1 MMTGACYEVDAP
13 AAALKRRG
21 TILVPSAGLSLVGFL
36 DQARAIEHFK
46 TVCVA
51 ADESEAAF
59 VAEWTAAQQRLG
71 PPIPN
76 AGYPDI
82 RPMPE
87 DLQSHAYNLKQQAWV
102 AAILPQIAQAS
113 IQLIEI
119 DPLLSFQLTLNIA
132 HADRPFQALSSPPS
146 PLELSQICLPINQ
159 PAPEFAASRVEPDS
173 QSVII
178 KSQSLDLQFK
188 QVGLF
193 EMNMGGLNVHVGGAK
208 FHRGL
213 PLVHV
218 VRFDGR
224 CYMYNGFHRAIGARR
239 RGATHVPCVF
249 RDVQTAE
256 QVGLRPDMVR
266 LQRDV
271 LESSNPPT
279 LAHFTQG
286 RAYPVQLRRRS
297 RILHVTWSQYIVAD
311 E

>member
-1 MMTGACYEVDAP
+1 M
-13 AAALKRRG
+13 
-21 TILVPSAGLSLVGFL
+21 PSAGLSLVGFL
-36 DQARAIEHFK
+36 DQARAIDHFK
-46 TVCVA
+46 TVCVV
-51 ADESEAAF
+51 ADGSEAAL
-59 VAEWTAAQQRLG
+59 VAEFTAARQRLG
-71 PPIPN
+71 PPVPN

-82 RPMPE
+82 RPMPQG
-87 DLQSHAYNLKQQAWV
+87 LQAHADKLKQQAWV
-102 AAILPQIAQAS
+102 AAILPEIEQAS
-113 IQLIEI
+113 VQFIEI
-119 DPLLSFQLTLNIA
+119 DPLLSFQLSLNIA
-132 HADRPFQALSSPPS
+132 HADRPFQASSSPPS
-146 PLELSQICLPINQ
+146 AQELSQICIPVKQ
-159 PAPEFAASRVEPDS
+159 PAPEFVASRVAADS

-193 EMNMGGLNVHVGGAK
+193 EMNLGGLNVHVGGAK

-213 PLVHV
+213 PLMHV
-218 VRFDGR
+218 VRFNGR

-239 RGATHVPCVF
+239 RGATHIPCVF

-256 QVGLRPDMVR
+256 EAGLRPDMVR
-266 LQRDV
+266 LQREV
-271 LESSNPPT
+271 LESPNPPT